1 MLPPEQAAVL
11 AHLPVRA
18 VYRWIEANLVHYQ
31 EATNGSVIICIRS
44 LVAAENRLKE
54 IRSDQDKS
62 GLSVNPIND
71 LELKET

>member
-31 EATNGSVIICIRS
+31 EATNGSVIVCIRS
-44 LVAAENRLKE
+44 LVAAESR
-54 IRSDQDKS
+54 R
-62 GLSVNPIND
+62 
-71 LELKET
+71 